1 MEFDDLGFTDAMVD
15 TAFALGWRQ
24 ATVESLTIS
33 LNDHMTGRAL
43 QRFATMSSLRK
54 LVVSR
59 CRRITREDI
68 HAFFSSQRKV
78 PSKCNTNIT
87 RITNYPPYKKGYIR
101 EMKTETSIGRLPL
114 LIEVDIYYSYN
125 FGSFL
130 MQCEDEKPS
139 CSIAEFILS

>member
-68 HAFFSSQRKV
+68 HAFFFK
-78 PSKCNTNIT
+78 SKEGPVQVQYEYYTDNELSAVQKRIYT
-87 RITNYPPYKKGYIR
+87 RDENG
-101 EMKTETSIGRLPL
+101 
-114 LIEVDIYYSYN
+114 DIN
-125 FGSFL
+125 W
-130 MQCEDEKPS
+130 
-139 CSIAEFILS
+139 